1 MAPAADHNFPGP
13 LGRPVCAAGLICHNG
28 GMPAELRFPLYALAD
43 ATTTETIF
51 KGRQKDRRLVLFTS
65 AEKASDYR
73 SRLNRPASVVKL
85 KEPKDVRMLLSQ
97 QGQAPFDVEIDP
109 TED

>member
-1 MAPAADHNFPGP
+1 
-13 LGRPVCAAGLICHNG
+13 
-28 GMPAELRFPLYALAD
+28 MPAELRFPLYALAD